1 MSKLLVLI
9 SSVID
14 TPNTPLS
21 YSQIRSVYNRDE
33 RFQQTQYTIKT
44 IKHFFPEADMMM
56 VECSNFENHPE
67 QLSYLTSNIKYF
79 INLWDRKELH
89 PNILGLSKAL
99 GEGTITIEAFNFLFQ
114 NNIQYE
120 HLIKISGRYQFI
132 DRFEYDNDFIIT
144 GVNNENNYVTQF
156 YKLPFNYLSLYKD
169 FLINKMDEMINC
181 CCYEGLFKDFCQ
193 IHIDKVKTIDNSL
206 YVYGIYAPYGGDL
219 KFKLNI

>member
-33 RFQQTQYTIKT
+33 RYEQTQYTIKT
-44 IKHFFPEADMMM
+44 IKHFFPEADIMM

-67 QLSYLTSNIKYF
+67 QLNYLTSNIKYF

-99 GEGTITIEAFNFLFQ
+99 GEGTITIEAFNFLLQ

-120 HLIKISGRYQFI
+120 HLIKISGRYYFLN
-132 DRFEYDNDFIIT
+132 RFEYDIDKIIT
-144 GVNNENNYVTQF
+144 GVNYENNYVTQF
-156 YKLPFNYLSLYKD
+156 YKLPFKYLSLYKD
-169 FLINKMDEMINC
+169 FLLTKIDEMVKC
-181 CCYEGLFKDFCQ
+181 CCYESLFKEFCQ
-193 IHIDKVKTIDNSL
+193 IHIDNVKPINNEL
-206 YVYGIYAPYGGDL
+206 YVYGTYAPYGGDL